1 MKRLIVSAITFLV
14 VLSSGARGQDSS
26 AAKAKDSS
34 AVKSHGANPLGA
46 TYPVQLGDIAAGA
59 LSEMLKLRTDFD
71 PAIIT
76 YEPATGTVDVGV
88 FGAPAA
94 GSKTDH
100 ARTTLGKYWEFI
112 QAAHIPYVERRYG
125 VKLTVQRY
133 KLMYY
138 DRSAKEGPKLILQFV
153 NGQYLIP

>member
-1 MKRLIVSAITFLV
+1 MSPPA
-14 VLSSGARGQDSS
+14 S
-26 AAKAKDSS
+26 
-34 AVKSHGANPLGA
+34 
-46 TYPVQLGDIAAGA
+46 

-71 PAIIT
+71 PAIINYDPT
-76 YEPATGTVDVGV
+76 TGTVDVGV

-100 ARTTLGKYWEFI
+100 ARTTLGKYWDFI
-112 QAAHIPYVERRYG
+112 QAAHIAYVQRRYG
-125 VKLTVQRY
+125 VKLTVKNY

-138 DRSAKEGPKLILQFV
+138 DRSVKEGPKLILQFV